1 MPCSCCAS
9 LTLQLLSSAM
19 LCAFSLCS
27 KIKSISQLI
36 NEAEDDQINELHVQH
51 PIASHPRFTSTKGIA
66 LKDIV
71 KALMRDVEE
80 ALVKSNLHGM
90 YPGMY
95 SSVGR
100 MDMLIDRRQ

>member
-1 MPCSCCAS
+1 
-9 LTLQLLSSAM
+9 M

>member
-1 MPCSCCAS
+1 
-9 LTLQLLSSAM
+9 M

-80 ALVKSNLHGM
+80 SNLHGM